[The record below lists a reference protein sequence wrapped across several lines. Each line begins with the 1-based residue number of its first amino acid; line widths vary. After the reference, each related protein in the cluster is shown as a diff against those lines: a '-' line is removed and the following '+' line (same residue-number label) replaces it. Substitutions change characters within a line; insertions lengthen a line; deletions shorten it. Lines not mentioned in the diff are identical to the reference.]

1 MSAFMVSAAN
11 IDALVAGGESLGPGE
26 FTWYAPED
34 EGVIP
39 CSFNRFA
46 SDEDTDE
53 LRYNENTLGR
63 MLWLENLASIHARYP
78 DTVDN
83 DDHLPGAGDGTGEIL
98 AYTYGPGIRVV
109 NLDPLGL
116 IGAIRGYEYQ
126 TCEHKAWSKSVARA
140 YCMELERAVI
150 RKLIDTTGSNAWTID
165 SLDDISGDIHASRSE
180 AGNGWTLAFQ
190 PGQSAAVSITSMIAK
205 DQRG

>member
-1 MSAFMVSAAN
+1 MSAYMVSAPN
-11 IDALVAGGESLGPGE
+11 IDALVAGAESLGPGE
-26 FTWYAPED
+26 FNWYAPAS

-46 SDEDTDE
+46 SDEEAGE
-53 LRYNENTLGR
+53 LRFNEDTLGR

-126 TCEHKAWSKSVARA
+126 TCEHQAWSKSVARA

-150 RKLIDTTGSNAWTID
+150 RKLIDKTGTNAWTID
-165 SLDDISGDIHASRSE
+165 SLDDISGETNVIAARE
-180 AGNGWTLAFQ
+180 GKAWTIQFT
-190 PGQSAAVSITSMIAK
+190 PGRSAAVSITNMIAK